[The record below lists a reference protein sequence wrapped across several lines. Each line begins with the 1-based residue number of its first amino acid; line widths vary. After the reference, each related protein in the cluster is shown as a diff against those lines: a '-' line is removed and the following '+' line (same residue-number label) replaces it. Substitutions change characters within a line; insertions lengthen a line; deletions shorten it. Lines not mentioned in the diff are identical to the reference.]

1 MESIKYHTHPGRD
14 EWKTALSTAIGHD
27 EYIMIMYGLANAQ
40 AVFQSFVLYD
50 MYVVIYIDE
59 ILGYSQSLEAH
70 R

>member
-1 MESIKYHTHPGRD
+1 
-14 EWKTALSTAIGHD
+14 
-27 EYIMIMYGLANAQ
+27 MIMYGLANAQ

-70 R
+70 RWHEYHDKMT